1 MQIYTY
7 RINKKQDFY
16 HVWNL
21 VKNSIFVS
29 INKKIRAMFK
39 TNEYFDGKVKSIAF
53 ETAEGPATIGVMA
66 AGEYEFGTS
75 TIEFMTVTS
84 GVMTVQLPGE
94 SEWKDYKEFE
104 TFRVEK
110 DQKFKVKV
118 NGDTSYRC
126 LYK

>member
-1 MQIYTY
+1 
-7 RINKKQDFY
+7 
-16 HVWNL
+16 
-21 VKNSIFVS
+21 
-29 INKKIRAMFK
+29 MFK

-53 ETAEGPATIGVMA
+53 ESAEGATTIGVMA
-66 AGEYEFGTS
+66 KGEYEFGTS

-84 GVMTVQLPGE
+84 GVMTVQQPGE
-94 SEWKDYKEFE
+94 TEWKEYKEFE

-110 DQKFKVKV
+110 DVKFKVKL